1 VSDPAAPAA
10 QPIAAPKRRL
20 PPRLLL
26 LLIAM
31 TAIGPLSLNIL
42 VPAVPGLAHQ
52 LAADPNLVQLTISL
66 YMVGLAISQLVMGPL
81 SDRFGRRPVVL
92 AGLGLTALSSASAL
106 VASGIGGLILAR
118 TAQSFGASTGM
129 VVGRAII
136 RDLVD
141 REHAAATYGLVTA
154 AVVIPPM
161 FGPLIGGV
169 LDTAFGWQ
177 AIFAFVAAVSGIVL
191 GWAVLALPETRPARN
206 EDGERAHLRTDLRMF
221 ARDRRF
227 FGYVLAAMLS
237 STPFYAFIGG
247 APHVVVTQMGRSS
260 AEYGLWFLTNAA
272 GYMAGNYAA
281 SRLSLR
287 FGVDAMIKWGLWFEL
302 VTCALSAALTEIYF
316 DLGPAIPFVMQGI
329 IYFGNGIV
337 LPNAMAG
344 VVSIRPQAAGAA
356 SGIAG
361 FVQMAIG
368 AGIAQFAGWILVGVP
383 TALPMTLTMVAGIVV
398 GLIAYYILLPRTG
411 PPD

>member
-1 VSDPAAPAA
+1 VNVPAPTAKQAAPA
-10 QPIAAPKRRL
+10 QSRRL
-20 PPRLLL
+20 PLRLLL

-81 SDRFGRRPVVL
+81 SDRFGRRQVVL
-92 AGLGLTALSSASAL
+92 AGLALTTVSSGGAFF
-106 VASGIGGLILAR
+106 ASGIGGLILAR

-141 REHAAATYGLVTA
+141 REHAASTYGLVTA

-177 AIFAFVAAVSGIVL
+177 AIFAFVAAVSGVVL
-191 GWAVLALPETRPARN
+191 GWAILALPETRPARAA
-206 EDGERAHLRTDLRMF
+206 DGERAHLWTDLRMF

-227 FGYVLAAMLS
+227 YGYVLASMFT
-237 STPFYAFIGG
+237 STPFYAFVGG

-260 AEYGLWFLTNAA
+260 AEYGLWFMTNAI
-272 GYMAGNYAA
+272 GYMAGNFAA

-302 VTCALSAALTEIYF
+302 VACVVSAVLTEIYF
-316 DLGPAIPFVMQGI
+316 DLGPAIPFVMQGV

-344 VVSIRPQAAGAA
+344 VVSIRPQASGTAA
-356 SGIAG
+356 GIAG

-368 AGIAQFAGWILVGVP
+368 AGIAQFAGWILIGTS
-383 TALPMTLTMVAGIVV
+383 TALPMMLTMTAGIVV
-398 GLIAYYILLPRTG
+398 GIGAFYLLLGRAAPRI
-411 PPD
+411 